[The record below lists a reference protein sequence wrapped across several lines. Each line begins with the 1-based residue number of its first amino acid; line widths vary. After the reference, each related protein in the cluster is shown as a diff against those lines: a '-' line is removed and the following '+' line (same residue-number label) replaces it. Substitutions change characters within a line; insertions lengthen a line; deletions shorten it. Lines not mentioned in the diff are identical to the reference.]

1 VKRIVDKFI
10 LLSILLL
17 LFYTNGD
24 AKNDQVYES
33 QPNLLFK
40 NKELLHIEQSV
51 SLEVDFN
58 NAVLHLE
65 NEQYLQA
72 ISLFKKT
79 AKILKVP
86 SFLNI
91 GIAYYKL
98 KSMNNAY
105 LYLKKIYDF
114 KESAK
119 EDSYSYISAS
129 FYLYL
134 ITNDRKYIAT
144 ILKTA
149 KTIPQTQ
156 YTQNVKRLL
165 IDTYII
171 LKDYNAAIRILNT
184 LEEKDNLKLALLY
197 LKINDLQRASI
208 YFDSAL
214 GEHSNPDMVNNILWL
229 KLFTD
234 LKANNLSKIKDDV
247 DVIQKR
253 VNSFNANKKL
263 PMKIFFNPKKYDS
276 KEYFKRVTEFSPNR
290 TIDMIF
296 YFAPFIFVDN
306 KEIYTDSTLGF
317 VLKNPN
323 NIEALDLMIGYNKQF
338 VEIVKEDPIIRT
350 VKLQQMVDAKNTVK
364 SYEYYNLGLSY
375 AQNFDFI
382 NGYKYF
388 KRAYDLSRSNKL
400 YGAMALICATRGE
413 IKMPK
418 PDIEK
423 LKNNLLS
430 NAGSYK
436 YLGKYIYKLIY
447 DSKYILDGKNV
458 SEYDRKSIFLRGLDF
473 LASMKKNKT
482 MKGDEPLLGAD
493 VKDPMVFLLRSLV
506 KKPKES
512 QYKYIARLQDSLPKS
527 YNDYFLKGAPLITQY
542 YIEIVKSLGIFKKI
556 DFNIKNE
563 RTPSYLRT
571 KAIVQLYDGFPTATA
586 RIMES
591 LQTQYKLNDIYTLDL
606 LSAAYLSM
614 GDESNAMATIGELQF
629 EYNDSNAKFISGVQL
644 LQNLKFNS
652 ASQLFTKKYEGFF
665 IDFELENID
674 NFIESL

>member
-1 VKRIVDKFI
+1 VKKIENKFI
-10 LLSILLL
+10 LLSILLFVL
-17 LFYTNGD
+17 YSNLNGKD
-24 AKNDQVYES
+24 SQVYES

-40 NKELLHIEQSV
+40 SKDLLHIEQSV

-98 KSMNNAY
+98 KSMNNAF

-114 KESAK
+114 KEVAK
-119 EDSYSYISAS
+119 KDSFSYISAS

-134 ITNDRKYIAT
+134 ITNDRKYIAS
-144 ILKTA
+144 ILNTA
-149 KTIPQTQ
+149 KTISNKQ
-156 YTQNVKRLL
+156 YTENVKRLL
-165 IDTYII
+165 ADTYII
-171 LKDYNAAIRILNT
+171 LKDYKTAIQILHT
-184 LEEKDNLKLALLY
+184 FKEQDSLKLGLLY
-197 LKINDLQRASI
+197 LKTNDLERASI
-208 YFDSAL
+208 YLDSSL
-214 GEHSNPDMVNNILWL
+214 LEYSNPEMINNILWI
-229 KLFTD
+229 KMFVD
-234 LKANNLSKIKDDV
+234 LKSNNLSKIKDDIE
-247 DVIQKR
+247 VIKKR
-253 VNSFNANKKL
+253 ENNFEAHKKL
-263 PMKIFFNPKKYDS
+263 PIKIFFNPKKYDS
-276 KEYFKRVTEFSPNR
+276 QDYFKRVTEFSPNR

-317 VLKNPN
+317 VLKNKD
-323 NIEALDLMIGYNKQF
+323 NIESLDLMIDYNKQF
-338 VEIVKEDPIIRT
+338 VNIAKEDPIIRT
-350 VKLQQMVDAKNTVK
+350 VKLQQMVDAKNSVK

-382 NGYKYF
+382 NGYKYI

-413 IKMPK
+413 IKMQK
-418 PDIEK
+418 TEIEK

-430 NAGSYK
+430 NDGTYK

-458 SEYDRKSIFLRGLDF
+458 SNYDRKSIFLRALDF
-473 LASMKKNKT
+473 LDNMKRNKT
-482 MKGDEPLLGAD
+482 MKGNEVLLDAD
-493 VKDPMVFLLRSLV
+493 VKDPLVFLFRSLV
-506 KKPKES
+506 QKPTES
-512 QYKYIARLQDSLPKS
+512 KYNYIARLQDTLPKS
-527 YNDYFLKGAPLITQY
+527 YNDYFLKGSPLITQY
-542 YIEIVKSLGIFKKI
+542 YIEIVKSLGIYKKI

-571 KAIVQLYDGFPTATA
+571 KAIVQLYDGFPKATA
-586 RIMES
+586 KIMES
-591 LQTQYKLNDIYTLDL
+591 LQEQYKLNDIYTLNL

-614 GDESNAMATIGELQF
+614 GEESNALATIGELQF
-629 EYNDSNAKFISGVQL
+629 KYNENDAKFLSGVQL

-665 IDFELENID
+665 IDFKLDNLD
-674 NFIESL
+674 NFMESL